1 MFLAF
6 VIALIAYVIAS
17 VHLWWALVQ
26 VKPVHRGLTLGLLV
40 MGMLAHA
47 ATLYPLIVTARGLN
61 FNLFHTASLV
71 GLFFLAFYAVFASYR
86 PVLSLGVL
94 ATPLAMIGLCL
105 GYFGDA
111 PYQPIALISG
121 GMTAHI
127 LLSIAAYCVLLM
139 ATVQAVILKFQIR
152 ELKHRTSHRLWVNK
166 LPPLQSMESLLFDMI
181 VLGFGLLTL
190 ALGMGFVYV
199 HDLLAQHIAHKTVL
213 SVVSW
218 LVYGG
223 LIIGHWRAGLRGKR
237 AANLTIIA
245 FVLLAV
251 GFLGS
256 KFVLEIILT

>member
-1 MFLAF
+1 
-6 VIALIAYVIAS
+6 
-17 VHLWWALVQ
+17 
-26 VKPVHRGLTLGLLV
+26 
-40 MGMLAHA
+40 
-47 ATLYPLIVTARGLN
+47 
-61 FNLFHTASLV
+61 
-71 GLFFLAFYAVFASYR
+71 
-86 PVLSLGVL
+86 
-94 ATPLAMIGLCL
+94 
-105 GYFGDA
+105 
-111 PYQPIALISG
+111 
-121 GMTAHI
+121 
-127 LLSIAAYCVLLM
+127 M